1 MNNLLQLKGQ
11 FHQRSN
17 NSTPG
22 PATLPGSSIVLVEHL
37 ETLLSQ
43 LKKLYSFW
51 STQTVVKGALISVYY
66 IDVIA
71 KSNRI
76 SAILHE
82 SGKVT
87 NNTIVGAKFTDKKNP
102 KHIITHYI
110 HLDSLN
116 TSISKLDLVIKCVK
130 EKMSGVVSQKKLDN
144 IDALSKYLTSIGLS
158 KSVFN
163 QIIVD
168 AYYAEK
174 FDLPDNSD
182 IISDNVL
189 VTLYK
194 TDGNIKEIMDKLGI
208 DILTQ
213 RIIEEDSTVLLTP
226 DQLELLKMKAPYL
239 IAMTLSDIS
248 ELSKD
253 DFITLDDDTLPK
265 LPNPT
270 NEPTIGIIDTLF
282 DTRCYFSNW
291 VEYHKMISDDIETSS
306 QDMDHG
312 TAVSSIIV
320 DGPNINPELDDGCG
334 RFKVRHFGVAL
345 SKQMSSFAILRHIK
359 EIVKTN
365 KDIRVWNLS
374 LGSALEINPNFI
386 SPEAAI
392 LDKIQYENN
401 VIFVIAG
408 TNKQKE
414 SVEMIGAPADS
425 INALVVN
432 SVDSKG
438 KSASYSRKGL
448 VLSFFNKPD
457 ICYYG
462 GDKNDYIKA
471 CNSCGECLLAGTSFA
486 APWISRKMSYLID
499 ILGLSREVA
508 KALIIDSATNWKETI
523 NQKQAPLLGYGVVS
537 KRIEDIIN
545 SKDDEIKFVIEGIS
559 EKYDTYTYDI
569 PVPLHNDKYPFIS
582 KATLCYFPNCSRNQG
597 VDYTNTELDLSFGRI
612 DDRGHIKT
620 INNNYQTEE
629 GHYMYEGNARKNY
642 RKWDNVKHIIEILKD
657 GSRPK
662 KKYSNELWGISIK
675 TKERLEKRDGEGIK
689 FGIVITLKEI
699 NGINRID
706 DFVRMCSLR
715 KWLVT
720 KVDVDNK
727 IELYNK
733 AEEEIDLK

>member
-43 LKKLYSFW
+43 LKKLYGFW

-158 KSVFN
+158 KSAFN

-182 IISDNVL
+182 IISDNAL

-194 TDGNIKEIMDKLGI
+194 TDDNIKEIMDKLGI

-253 DFITLDDDTLPK
+253 DFITLDDDTLLK

-270 NEPTIGIIDTLF
+270 NEPTIGVIDTLF

-291 VEYHKMISDDIETSS
+291 VEYHKMITDDIETSS

-508 KALIIDSATNWKETI
+508 KALIIDSATNWKKTI
-523 NQKQAPLLGYGVVS
+523 NQKQAPLLGYGVVP

-720 KVDVDNK
+720 KVDVENK

>member
-1 MNNLLQLKGQ
+1 MNSLLQLKGQ
-11 FHQRSN
+11 FHQRTN

-22 PATLPGSSIVLVEHL
+22 PAVLPGSSIVLVEHL
-37 ETLLSQ
+37 ETLLFQ

-51 STQTVVKGALISVYY
+51 NTQNVVNGALISVYY
-66 IDVIA
+66 IDIIA

-76 SAILHE
+76 SAIIRE
-82 SGKVT
+82 PGKTT
-87 NNTIVGAKFTDKKNP
+87 NNTIVGAKFTNKEAP
-102 KHIITHYI
+102 KHIITHYL
-110 HLDSLN
+110 HLSSLN
-116 TSISKLDLVIKCVK
+116 TSINKLDLVIKCVK
-130 EKMSGVVSQKKLDN
+130 EKMSGVVSQQKLDN
-144 IDALSKYLTSIGLS
+144 LDDLSNYLKKVGLS
-158 KSVFN
+158 KSAFN

-168 AYYAEK
+168 AYYVEK

-182 IISDNVL
+182 IISDNAL

-194 TDGNIKEIMDKLGI
+194 TDDNIKEIMNKLGI
-208 DILTQ
+208 DILSQ

-226 DQLELLKMKAPYL
+226 DQLDLLKMKAPYL

-253 DFITLDDDTLPK
+253 DFVTLDNDTIPK
-265 LPNPT
+265 LPNPK
-270 NEPTIGIIDTLF
+270 ICIFLLIIFTLLF
-282 DTRCYFSNW
+282 GFS
-291 VEYHKMISDDIETSS
+291 IQSFADDSLYIWSSSIETSS
-306 QDMDHG
+306 EDMDHG

-365 KDIRVWNLS
+365 RDIKVWNLS

-414 SVEMIGAPADS
+414 NVEMIGAPADS

-432 SVDSKG
+432 SVNSKG
-438 KSASYSRKGL
+438 TPASYSRKGL

-508 KALIIDSATNWKETI
+508 KALIIDSATNWKEII
-523 NQKQAPLLGYGVVS
+523 NQEEAPLLGYGVVP

-569 PVPLHNDKYPFIS
+569 PVPLHNNKYPFIS
-582 KATLCYFPNCSRNQG
+582 RATLCYFPNCSRNQG

-612 DDRGHIKT
+612 DDKGHIKT
-620 INNNYQTEE
+620 INNNYQTEK

-657 GSRPK
+657 GSKPK
-662 KKYSNELWGISIK
+662 KRYSNELWGISIK

-706 DFVRMCSLR
+706 DFIRLCSLR
-715 KWLVT
+715 
-720 KVDVDNK
+720 
-727 IELYNK
+727 
-733 AEEEIDLK
+733 

>member
-1 MNNLLQLKGQ
+1 MNSLLQLKGQ

-43 LKKLYSFW
+43 LKKLYNFW
-51 STQTVVKGALISVYY
+51 STQNVVKGALISVKY

-87 NNTIVGAKFTDKKNP
+87 NSTIVGAKFTDKKIP
-102 KHIITHYI
+102 KHVITHYI
-110 HLDSLN
+110 HLNSLN
-116 TSISKLDLVIKCVK
+116 TSISKLDLVIKCVN

-144 IDALSKYLTSIGLS
+144 VDTLSKYLTSIGLS

-168 AYYAEK
+168 AYYVEK

-182 IISDNVL
+182 IISDNAL

-194 TDGNIKEIMDKLGI
+194 TDDNIKEIMDKLGI
-208 DILTQ
+208 DILNQ

-253 DFITLDDDTLPK
+253 DFITLDDDTLHK

-270 NEPTIGIIDTLF
+270 NEPTIGVIDTLF
-282 DTRCYFSNW
+282 DKRCYFSNW

-306 QDMDHG
+306 EDMDHG

-345 SKQMSSFAILRHIK
+345 SKQMSSFAILRYIK

-365 KDIRVWNLS
+365 KDIKVWNLS

-414 SVEMIGAPADS
+414 NVEMIGAPADS

-471 CNSCGECLLAGTSFA
+471 CNSCGECVLAGTSFA

-499 ILGLSREVA
+499 ILGLSREIA
-508 KALIIDSATNWKETI
+508 KALIIDSATNWKEII
-523 NQKQAPLLGYGVVS
+523 NQEKAPLLGYGIVP

-569 PVPLHNDKYPFIS
+569 PVPLHNNKYPFIS

-612 DDRGHIKT
+612 DDKGHIKT
-620 INNNYQTEE
+620 INNNYQAEE
-629 GHYMYEGNARKNY
+629 GYYMYEGNARKNY

-706 DFVRMCSLR
+706 DFIRMCSLR

>member
-43 LKKLYSFW
+43 LKKLYGFW
-51 STQTVVKGALISVYY
+51 STQTIVKGALISVYY

-144 IDALSKYLTSIGLS
+144 IDSLSKYLVSIGLS
-158 KSVFN
+158 KSAFN

-168 AYYAEK
+168 AYYLEK

-182 IISDNVL
+182 IISDNAL

-194 TDGNIKEIMDKLGI
+194 TDNNIKEIMHKLGI
-208 DILTQ
+208 DILAQ

-253 DFITLDDDTLPK
+253 DFITLDGDTVPK

-270 NEPTIGIIDTLF
+270 NEPTIGVIDTLF

-306 QDMDHG
+306 EDMDHG

-320 DGPNINPELDDGCG
+320 DGSNINPELDDGCG

-414 SVEMIGAPADS
+414 SVEMIGDPADS

-432 SVDSKG
+432 SVD
-438 KSASYSRKGL
+438 
-448 VLSFFNKPD
+448 
-457 ICYYG
+457 
-462 GDKNDYIKA
+462 
-471 CNSCGECLLAGTSFA
+471 
-486 APWISRKMSYLID
+486 
-499 ILGLSREVA
+499 
-508 KALIIDSATNWKETI
+508 
-523 NQKQAPLLGYGVVS
+523 
-537 KRIEDIIN
+537 
-545 SKDDEIKFVIEGIS
+545 
-559 EKYDTYTYDI
+559 
-569 PVPLHNDKYPFIS
+569 
-582 KATLCYFPNCSRNQG
+582 
-597 VDYTNTELDLSFGRI
+597 
-612 DDRGHIKT
+612 
-620 INNNYQTEE
+620 
-629 GHYMYEGNARKNY
+629 
-642 RKWDNVKHIIEILKD
+642 
-657 GSRPK
+657 
-662 KKYSNELWGISIK
+662 
-675 TKERLEKRDGEGIK
+675 
-689 FGIVITLKEI
+689 
-699 NGINRID
+699 
-706 DFVRMCSLR
+706 
-715 KWLVT
+715 
-720 KVDVDNK
+720 
-727 IELYNK
+727 
-733 AEEEIDLK
+733 

>member
-43 LKKLYSFW
+43 LKKLYGFW

-158 KSVFN
+158 KSAFN

-182 IISDNVL
+182 IISDNAL

-194 TDGNIKEIMDKLGI
+194 TDDNIKEIMDKLGI

-270 NEPTIGIIDTLF
+270 NEPTIGVIDTLF

-374 LGSALEINPNFI
+374 LGSSLEINPNFI

-523 NQKQAPLLGYGVVS
+523 NQKQAPLLGYGVVP

-612 DDRGHIKT
+612 DDRGHIKA

>member
-82 SGKVT
+82 SCKVT

-270 NEPTIGIIDTLF
+270 NEPTIGVIDTLF